1 MVFSGASTLKGS
13 IFRLAGRLG
22 LELDLV
28 DDGVERS
35 HPGGVASWLLF
46 LLSRTRTLLPIAV
59 GNRLM

>member
-1 MVFSGASTLKGS
+1 MVFSGALTLKGW
-13 IFRLAGRLG
+13 IFLGWLG

-35 HPGGVASWLLF
+35 HPGGVSSWLLF
-46 LLSRTRTLLPIAV
+46 LLLRTRTLLSISV